1 MKHLKSICI
10 AAALLTGFSASAQE
24 NVKVSGF
31 LQSGYTIDDNDANN
45 NTFYIKRA
53 RMSLSG
59 NLFNESPKKVDYKLQ
74 VDFAGTPKLIDLWV
88 KYAFNE
94 HIGIQ
99 FGQAKTPLAFEN
111 SEYAP
116 VKLEFIDYSLVTR
129 NLAMAN
135 GCTGRDLGV
144 QVYGKFF
151 SQGDYSLLTYQAG
164 FFNGN
169 GINKSDDN
177 NGKNLIGRVMINP
190 VKELTFSGYFLS
202 RLGNHQRYGDLGTPY
217 GADHFSR
224 TGFGANYDSK
234 KIYARTEYIWG
245 YNGGYKQSGAYA
257 QAGYKVSSDLN
268 FGVRYD
274 YYTDDVDSSAKKDI
288 ITVAASYYPVKNL
301 RLQLNYTIQT
311 STNAAGDK
319 TTANGLNFLT
329 TIIY

>member
-1 MKHLKSICI
+1 MKHLKAICI
-10 AAALLTGFSASAQE
+10 AAALLTGFSANAQE

-31 LQSGYTIDDNDANN
+31 LQSGYSIDDNDAND

-59 NLFNESPKKVDYKLQ
+59 NLLNESPRKVDYKLQ

-116 VKLEFIDYSLVTR
+116 VKLEFIDYSIATR

-135 GCTGRDLGV
+135 GCTGRDLGI
-144 QVYGKFF
+144 QLFGKFLP
-151 SQGDYSLLTYQAG
+151 QDGYSLISYQAG

-169 GINKSDDN
+169 GINKSDVN
-177 NGKNLIGRVMINP
+177 KGKDLIGRVMVNP
-190 VKELTFSGYFLS
+190 LKELTLSGYFLS
-202 RLGNHQRYGDLGTPY
+202 RLGGHEHTGGKVIYDI
-217 GADHFSR
+217 DHFSR

-234 KIYARTEYIWG
+234 NIFARAEYMWG
-245 YNGGYKQSGAYA
+245 YANGTKQNGAYA
-257 QAGYKVSSDLN
+257 QGGYKVNSDLN

-274 YYTDDVDSSAKKDI
+274 YYTINTKADAKVDAV
-288 ITVAASYYPVKNL
+288 TVAANYYPVKNL
-301 RLQLNYTIQT
+301 RLQLNYTLQQNT
-311 STNAAGDK
+311 DNLGKKSSTNGI
-319 TTANGLNFLT
+319 NFLT